1 MKAIIIEVYGKGS
14 ALAELDERNPII
26 SEAIWQALPIEGRA
40 ILWGEE
46 VYFDLDMKLKDENPS
61 ASSEAGDICYWS
73 PGPALCIFF
82 GQTQP
87 YSRVN
92 HIGKVVQGLDLFE
105 RINAADRIVLRK
117 KELVRMEAMC
127 QLRGEVF
134 LLPQRAGRSRRGPN
148 PITFKYWKL
157 RMGSTSYVLRQ
168 GAAVVQRL

>member
-1 MKAIIIEVYGKGS
+1 MPVDMNSLAVQCESNRKDGMKEDKSDQEDNGEDVFMKTIIIEVYGKGS
-14 ALAELDERNPII
+14 ALAELDKRNPII

-117 KELVRMEAMC
+117 KEL
-127 QLRGEVF
+127 
-134 LLPQRAGRSRRGPN
+134 
-148 PITFKYWKL
+148 
-157 RMGSTSYVLRQ
+157 
-168 GAAVVQRL
+168 

>member
-26 SEAIWQALPIEGRA
+26 SEAIWQALPIEGRV

-46 VYFDLDMKLKDENPS
+46 VYFDLDMKLTDENPS

-105 RINAADRIVLRK
+105 RIRAADRIVLRK
-117 KELVRMEAMC
+117 KEL
-127 QLRGEVF
+127 
-134 LLPQRAGRSRRGPN
+134 
-148 PITFKYWKL
+148 
-157 RMGSTSYVLRQ
+157 
-168 GAAVVQRL
+168 